1 MKKFIFFL
9 PCCKEGQ
16 SKSLSKFK
24 GQLQVFAPNHFSQN
38 VQIVAVEL
46 FFCVGCPSLH
56 PIVDLHILNDV
67 SLMLSLLPQG
77 DVPIFHGTPAI
88 HSASVNFCQNT

>member
-1 MKKFIFFL
+1 MKKFIIFL

-16 SKSLSKFK
+16 SKSLSKL
-24 GQLQVFAPNHFSQN
+24 GTAPGVCSQP
-38 VQIVAVEL
+38 
-46 FFCVGCPSLH
+46 FFTKCADCCCRAFLCVGCSSLH

-88 HSASVNFCQNT
+88 YSASVNFCQNT